1 MSQSESPKN
10 NKKLL
15 IGLPVLVAIAV
26 LFGVV
31 YTLFAPK
38 AAAGAKELSI
48 EVVDDTASS
57 QTYTVHTDAQYLHQ
71 ALEETEGL
79 TIEGTESEY
88 GLMVETVNGLRADYN
103 ADGAYWSFYL
113 GNEYCSYGIDQQ
125 PVQDGESYRI
135 VYTLAE

>member
-38 AAAGAKELSI
+38 ATAGAKELSI
-48 EVVDDTASS
+48 EVVDDT
-57 QTYTVHTDAQYLHQ
+57 VHTDAQYLRQ

-135 VYTLAE
+135 VYTLVE

>member
-38 AAAGAKELSI
+38 AATGAKELSI

-57 QTYTVHTDAQYLHQ
+57 QTYTV
-71 ALEETEGL
+71 
-79 TIEGTESEY
+79 
-88 GLMVETVNGLRADYN
+88 
-103 ADGAYWSFYL
+103 
-113 GNEYCSYGIDQQ
+113 
-125 PVQDGESYRI
+125 
-135 VYTLAE
+135 

>member
-57 QTYTVHTDAQYLHQ
+57 QTYTVHTDAQYLRQ
-71 ALEETEGL
+71 ALEEQKLVSGS
-79 TIEGTESEY
+79 ESEY
-88 GLMVETVNGLRADYN
+88 GLWVQTVDGETANEANQEWWGYDINGVQAEYGVDSQPI
-103 ADGAYWSFYL
+103 ADGDVILF
-113 GNEYCSYGIDQQ
+113 
-125 PVQDGESYRI
+125 
-135 VYTLAE
+135 TLHVGW

>member
-1 MSQSESPKN
+1 MSQAESPKN

-57 QTYTVHTDAQYLHQ
+57 QTYTVHTDAQYLRQ

-103 ADGAYWSFYL
+103 TDGAYWSFYL

-135 VYTLAE
+135 VYTLAQ